1 MTEENNNCYYSRNY
15 IPYNINNGLSDL
27 NALGTNTDSLAQ
39 NIYISDV
46 SYMRQNTNQNVHNM
60 NNLNLIQ
67 VLTEM
72 KKEMQELKTKENNY
86 NIQMSKMNKEI
97 QEFKTKEN
105 NNNIQR
111 LKMIKEI
118 QELKTKE
125 NNYNIQMFKMIQE
138 IQELKTKENNYNI
151 QMFKMLKEIQ
161 ELKTKENNYNIQ
173 MFKMIQKFKTKEN
186 NLNTQIDIIKNDKK
200 ALNEKF
206 EGMKIEMNNLRAFDE
221 RIIKKFNEMDEAVK
235 SINIPLINNENLSK
249 QIELLKQKLKFLEE
263 NLCQLKNDVNEKN
276 QNNIKEISRLK
287 KEIQELKE
295 RINELQNLFVGRKLI
310 KIILKIII
318 EYCFQNYSATGTTIN
333 VQRLKNE
340 KYVPYK
346 KIANNL
352 IEIILKKNKIIHI
365 DGEINKIIDIINDKT
380 TYGDILNLVKDSLK
394 QNDFQNILDLL
405 KENLL
410 LNEICKDDIIGTD
423 QDLYDIIN
431 KPKNSE

>member
-15 IPYNINNGLSDL
+15 IPYNINHGLSDL

-72 KKEMQELKTKENNY
+72 RKEMQELKTKENNY
-86 NIQMSKMNKEI
+86 NIQMLKMNKEI

-138 IQELKTKENNYNI
+138 
-151 QMFKMLKEIQ
+151 
-161 ELKTKENNYNIQ
+161 
-173 MFKMIQKFKTKEN
+173 FKTKEN

-235 SINIPLINNENLSK
+235 SINIPLINNENLST
-249 QIELLKQKLKFLEE
+249 QLELLKQKLKFLEE

-276 QNNIKEISRLK
+276 QNNIKEISPLE

-295 RINELQNLFVGRKLI
+295 RINELQFFL
-310 KIILKIII
+310 
-318 EYCFQNYSATGTTIN
+318 
-333 VQRLKNE
+333 
-340 KYVPYK
+340 
-346 KIANNL
+346 
-352 IEIILKKNKIIHI
+352 
-365 DGEINKIIDIINDKT
+365 
-380 TYGDILNLVKDSLK
+380 
-394 QNDFQNILDLL
+394 
-405 KENLL
+405 
-410 LNEICKDDIIGTD
+410 
-423 QDLYDIIN
+423 
-431 KPKNSE
+431 

>member
-15 IPYNINNGLSDL
+15 IPYNINHGLSDL

-72 KKEMQELKTKENNY
+72 RKEMQELKTKENNY
-86 NIQMSKMNKEI
+86 NIQMLKMNKEI

-111 LKMIKEI
+111 LKMIKEMQELKTKENNYNIQMFKMLQEI

-151 QMFKMLKEIQ
+151 QMFKMIQ
-161 ELKTKENNYNIQ
+161 E
-173 MFKMIQKFKTKEN
+173 FKTKEN

-287 KEIQELKE
+287 KEIQKLKE

>member
-15 IPYNINNGLSDL
+15 IPYNINHGLSDL

-72 KKEMQELKTKENNY
+72 RKEMQELKTKENNY

-111 LKMIKEI
+111 LKMI
-118 QELKTKE
+118 QELKKKE
-125 NNYNIQMFKMIQE
+125 NNLNTQMFKMIQE
-138 IQELKTKENNYNI
+138 
-151 QMFKMLKEIQ
+151 
-161 ELKTKENNYNIQ
+161 
-173 MFKMIQKFKTKEN
+173 FKTKEN

-263 NLCQLKNDVNEKN
+263 NLCQLKNDVDEKN
-276 QNNIKEISRLK
+276 QNNIKEISRLE

>member
-15 IPYNINNGLSDL
+15 IPYNINHGLSDL

-72 KKEMQELKTKENNY
+72 
-86 NIQMSKMNKEI
+86 
-97 QEFKTKEN
+97 
-105 NNNIQR
+105 R
-111 LKMIKEI
+111 KEI

-125 NNYNIQMFKMIQE
+125 NNYNIQMFKMS
-138 IQELKTKENNYNI
+138 KE
-151 QMFKMLKEIQ
+151 
-161 ELKTKENNYNIQ
+161 
-173 MFKMIQKFKTKEN
+173 FKTKEN

-221 RIIKKFNEMDEAVK
+221 RIIKKFNET
-235 SINIPLINNENLSK
+235 LINNENLRT

-263 NLCQLKNDVNEKN
+263 NLCQLKNDVDEKN
-276 QNNIKEISRLK
+276 QNNIKEISRLE

>member
-15 IPYNINNGLSDL
+15 IPYNINHGLSDL

-72 KKEMQELKTKENNY
+72 RKEMQELKTKENNY
-86 NIQMSKMNKEI
+86 NIQMLKMNKEI

-151 QMFKMLKEIQ
+151 QMFKM
-161 ELKTKENNYNIQ
+161 
-173 MFKMIQKFKTKEN
+173 IQKFKTKEN
-186 NLNTQIDIIKNDKK
+186 NLNTQIDIIKNDNK

-276 QNNIKEISRLK
+276 QNNIKEISRLE

-333 VQRLKNE
+333 VQGFKNE

>member
-15 IPYNINNGLSDL
+15 IPYNINYELSDL

-72 KKEMQELKTKENNY
+72 RKEMQELKTKENNN
-86 NIQMSKMNKEI
+86 NIQMLKMNKEI

-138 IQELKTKENNYNI
+138 
-151 QMFKMLKEIQ
+151 
-161 ELKTKENNYNIQ
+161 
-173 MFKMIQKFKTKEN
+173 FKTKEN

-287 KEIQELKE
+287 KEIQKLKE

-318 EYCFQNYSATGTTIN
+318 EYCFQNYSAEGTTIQ
-333 VQRLKNE
+333 VKGLKDK
-340 KYVPYK
+340 KYIPYK

-394 QNDFQNILDLL
+394 QNDFQNIFDLL

>member
-15 IPYNINNGLSDL
+15 IPYNINHGLSDL
-27 NALGTNTDSLAQ
+27 NSLGTNANSLAQ
-39 NIYISDV
+39 SIYISDV
-46 SYMRQNTNQNVHNM
+46 SYMRQNTNQYVNNM
-60 NNLNLIQ
+60 NNPNLFQ
-67 VLTEM
+67 VLIEM
-72 KKEMQELKTKENNY
+72 KKEIQELKTKEKNY
-86 NIQMSKMNKEI
+86 NVQMLKMI

-105 NNNIQR
+105 N
-111 LKMIKEI
+111 
-118 QELKTKE
+118 
-125 NNYNIQMFKMIQE
+125 
-138 IQELKTKENNYNI
+138 
-151 QMFKMLKEIQ
+151 
-161 ELKTKENNYNIQ
+161 
-173 MFKMIQKFKTKEN
+173 
-186 NLNTQIDIIKNDKK
+186 LNTKIDIIKNDNK
-200 ALNEKF
+200 ALNKKL
-206 EGMKIEMNNLRAFDE
+206 EGMEIEMNNLRAFDQ
-221 RIIKKFNEMDEAVK
+221 RIIKKLNEMDEAVK
-235 SINIPLINNENLSK
+235 SINIPLINNENLRT

-263 NLCQLKNDVNEKN
+263 NLCQLKNDVVQKN
-276 QNNIKEISRLK
+276 QNNIKEISRLE
-287 KEIQELKE
+287 KEVKELKE
-295 RINELQNLFVGRKLI
+295 RINELQSLFVGRKLI

-333 VQRLKNE
+333 VQRLKNK

>member
-15 IPYNINNGLSDL
+15 IPYNINHGLSDL

-72 KKEMQELKTKENNY
+72 RKEIQELKTKENNY
-86 NIQMSKMNKEI
+86 NIQMFKMSK
-97 QEFKTKEN
+97 EFKTKEN
-105 NNNIQR
+105 NLNTQMF
-111 LKMIKEI
+111 KMSKEI

-138 IQELKTKENNYNI
+138 
-151 QMFKMLKEIQ
+151 
-161 ELKTKENNYNIQ
+161 
-173 MFKMIQKFKTKEN
+173 FKTKEN

-287 KEIQELKE
+287 KEIQKLKE

>member
-15 IPYNINNGLSDL
+15 IPYNINHGLSDL

-72 KKEMQELKTKENNY
+72 
-86 NIQMSKMNKEI
+86 
-97 QEFKTKEN
+97 
-105 NNNIQR
+105 R
-111 LKMIKEI
+111 KEI

-125 NNYNIQMFKMIQE
+125 NNYNIQMFKMSKE
-138 IQELKTKENNYNI
+138 FKTKENNLNTR
-151 QMFKMLKEIQ
+151 MFNMSKEIQ
-161 ELKTKENNYNIQ
+161 ELKTKEHNYNIQ
-173 MFKMIQKFKTKEN
+173 MFKMIQEFKTKENNLNTQMFKMSKEFKTKEN

-235 SINIPLINNENLSK
+235 SINIPLINNENLST
-249 QIELLKQKLKFLEE
+249 QIEFLKQKLKFLEE
-263 NLCQLKNDVNEKN
+263 NLCQLKNDVVQKN

-318 EYCFQNYSATGTTIN
+318 EYCFQNYSATGTTIH
-333 VQRLKNE
+333 VQELKDK
-340 KYVPYK
+340 KYIPYK

-405 KENLL
+405 KEKSLFNQ
-410 LNEICKDDIIGTD
+410 ICKDQIIGKD
-423 QDLYDIIN
+423 EDLNAIIN
-431 KPKNSE
+431 KP